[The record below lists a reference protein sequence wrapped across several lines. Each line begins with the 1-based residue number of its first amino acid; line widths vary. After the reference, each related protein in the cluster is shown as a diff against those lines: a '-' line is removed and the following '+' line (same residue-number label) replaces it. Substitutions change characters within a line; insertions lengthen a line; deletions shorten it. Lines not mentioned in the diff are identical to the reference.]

1 VWQVG
6 GKAYGIDHLPSNR
19 AWLSP
24 LCHNY
29 YSSPQSTQDIAHTLK
44 LMTKPVTWTCVIQT
58 WYLCAKQH
66 KKHVTVHDTTRKQL
80 STGVKDMKPCST
92 HGKENG
98 YCINLWAGCVCVLRD
113 DRVTPYCRRDLLYI
127 HWGAQGKKNL
137 PALLGR
143 LVWTDAWS
151 LVNILHAHWREG
163 KLRLRATLC
172 AAEAPKHEAWYGHA
186 NHT

>member
-1 VWQVG
+1 MWQVG
-6 GKAYGIDHLPSNR
+6 GKAHGIDHLPSNR

-44 LMTKPVTWTCVIQT
+44 LMTKPRHTNPVSFRLGTCVLNST
-58 WYLCAKQH
+58 

-98 YCINLWAGCVCVLRD
+98 YCINWWAGCVCVCWETTESHHT
-113 DRVTPYCRRDLLYI
+113 VEGTCYI
-127 HWGAQGKKNL
+127 STEVHLGKEKL
-137 PALLGR
+137 ARTTRTTCLDWR
-143 LVWTDAWS
+143 LVAREYSSCPLEGGEVATTGNFVRCWS
-151 LVNILHAHWREG
+151 
-163 KLRLRATLC
+163 
-172 AAEAPKHEAWYGHA
+172 P
-186 NHT
+186 